1 MRIGEASKRSGVS
14 AKLIRHYEATGL
26 LRPAERAEN
35 GYRIYTPIDVHE
47 LRFIKR
53 ARSLG
58 FSIAAIGELLSLWR
72 DKTRPSRSVRALA
85 QRHLAVLD
93 ARLTV
98 SDAASGAV
106 AIGAGGNEIPFTNA
120 TYALSVI
127 PEPGTALL
135 MGLGLAG
142 YLVRRKRTAAT
153 EASVKSNAEYLQD
166 LEALGRLKEKGIL
179 TEQEFQEKK
188 KEILERM

>member
-1 MRIGEASKRSGVS
+1 MIRSAIHNMRIGEASKRSGVS

-93 ARLTV
+93 ARLT
-98 SDAASGAV
+98 
-106 AIGAGGNEIPFTNA
+106 
-120 TYALSVI
+120 
-127 PEPGTALL
+127 
-135 MGLGLAG
+135 
-142 YLVRRKRTAAT
+142 AT
-153 EASVKSNAEYLQD
+153 EQMADTLRELIAACRGDHRPECPI
-166 LEALGRLKEKGIL
+166 LENLSRGRLVGI
-179 TEQEFQEKK
+179 
-188 KEILERM
+188 